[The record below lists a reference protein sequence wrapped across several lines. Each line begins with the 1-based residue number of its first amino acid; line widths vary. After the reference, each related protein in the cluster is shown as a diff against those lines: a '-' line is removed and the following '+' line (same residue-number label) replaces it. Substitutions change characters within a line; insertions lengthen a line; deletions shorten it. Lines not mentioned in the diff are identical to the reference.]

1 VRLPAC
7 GASAAFRPS
16 LALAFVAVLLAAGCG
31 GHAVAPR
38 AAAEVPSITL
48 RANGAG
54 RAVDARMTVK
64 WLKDPVVNEF
74 QRPAAGARFVQLD
87 VQWRNL
93 SAGKLPI
100 EWARFSVLDQHGAA
114 HPEKFRLPER
124 ELYHGR
130 ADTPRTISVGFELPE
145 GAQPAALTLSSSVAA
160 LPLSGRWTLSSLA
173 AG

>member
-1 VRLPAC
+1 
-7 GASAAFRPS
+7 
-16 LALAFVAVLLAAGCG
+16 
-31 GHAVAPR
+31 
-38 AAAEVPSITL
+38 VPPITL

-64 WLKDPVVNEF
+64 WLKDPVVNEY

-93 SAGKLPI
+93 SADKLPI
-100 EWARFSVLDQHGAA
+100 EWARFSVLDQRGVA

-124 ELYHGR
+124 VLYHGR
-130 ADTPRTISVGFELPE
+130 ADSPRTVGVGFELPE
-145 GAQPAALTLSSSVAA
+145 GARPAALTLASAVAA

>member
-1 VRLPAC
+1 
-7 GASAAFRPS
+7 
-16 LALAFVAVLLAAGCG
+16 
-31 GHAVAPR
+31 VAPR
-38 AAAEVPSITL
+38 AAPEVPSIAV

-64 WLKDPVVNEF
+64 RLKDPATNELL
-74 QRPAAGARFVQLD
+74 RPAAGARFVQLD

-93 SAGKLPI
+93 SGDELPI
-100 EWARFSVLDQHGAA
+100 EWARFSVLDQRGVA

-124 ELYHGR
+124 VLYHGR
-130 ADTPRTISVGFELPE
+130 TDTPRTISVGFELPE
-145 GAQPAALTLSSSVAA
+145 GARPAALTLTSAVAS